1 MKEKLLIYQ
10 GDPCLMDLDDPSI
23 QTVTDVRGRGQI
35 RCKYLS
41 DRKLCSPPRFGCIKK
56 AGLRVARRV
65 LDFYNEAN
73 ERNLTI
79 EIEQFFRKGSLP
91 PEEIEAYVDT
101 SDYGNRYVQDPGV
114 VVQRVADYA
123 RKVLDLKPGERVPR
137 NTKDPL
143 NINSQS
149 ES

>member
-10 GDPCLMDLDDPSI
+10 GDPCLMCLDDPAI
-23 QTVTDVRGRGQI
+23 QTVSDSRAHGQT
-35 RCKYLS
+35 RCKFFS
-41 DRKLCSPPRFGCIKK
+41 DRKTCSPPRFGCIML
-56 AGLRVARRV
+56 AGLRVARSV
-65 LDFYNEAN
+65 LQFYKEAT
-73 ERNLTI
+73 EQNLAI

-91 PEEIEAYVDT
+91 PEQVEAYVDT
-101 SDYGNRYVQDPGV
+101 PDYGNRYVTDPGV

-137 NTKDPL
+137 STKDPL
-143 NINSQS
+143 NLNSQS